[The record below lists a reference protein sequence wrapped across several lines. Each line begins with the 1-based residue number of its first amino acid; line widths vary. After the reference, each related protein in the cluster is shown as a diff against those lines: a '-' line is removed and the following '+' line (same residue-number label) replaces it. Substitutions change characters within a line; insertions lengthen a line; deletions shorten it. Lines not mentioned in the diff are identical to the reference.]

1 MSLLE
6 ETLSAIRPL
15 DRAAGEECRN
25 RWNHLCMGS
34 GRLGKMEDMVVQF
47 AGVMGNSVLD
57 IPKRCMVLA
66 CADHGVA
73 RHNLSAYPI
82 STTVEMTRNYLISK
96 GAGANAMAAF
106 ANADMVVVDMGI
118 QKDMSDVPGLLNRKI
133 AWGTHDMT
141 EGPAMSRDEAV
152 RAVET
157 GIEIVEA
164 QIQKGYRVFLLG
176 EMGISNTTAAACIL
190 GAFNGWTA
198 AEVTGRGT
206 NISDARMLHK
216 VEIVQQA
223 LDVNRPDPRD
233 GLDVLAKVGGFEFG
247 CLAGVLL
254 GAAAHQSMI
263 VIDGFN
269 TTAVAYIC
277 RALSADSIHYVMAS
291 HLSAEQAH
299 HKALRAL
306 GLEEYVDLGFRL
318 GEASGASIQMKML
331 DMALSVYRECIT
343 EEELGGTIADEQH

>member
-6 ETLSAIRPL
+6 ETLAAIRPL
-15 DRAAGEECRN
+15 DREAGEQCRS
-25 RWNHLCMGS
+25 RWNHLCMGT

-47 AGVMGNSVLD
+47 AGVTGCAMPD
-57 IPKRCMVLA
+57 IPRRCMVLA

-82 STTVEMTRNYLISK
+82 STTVEMTRNYLVSK

-133 AWGTHDMT
+133 AWGTKDMT
-141 EGPAMSRDEAV
+141 EGPAMSREEAL
-152 RAVET
+152 RAVEA
-157 GIEIVEA
+157 GIEIAEE

-176 EMGISNTTAAACIL
+176 EMGISNTTSAACIL

-206 NISDARMLHK
+206 NISDARLLRK
-216 VEIVQQA
+216 IEVVQQA
-223 LDVNRPDPRD
+223 LDVNHPDPHD

-254 GAAAHQSMI
+254 GAASHRALT

-299 HKALRAL
+299 HKALHAL

-318 GEASGASIQMKML
+318 GEASGASVQMKML
-331 DMALSVYRECIT
+331 DTALSVYRECIT
-343 EEELGGTIADEQH
+343 EEELGGSVTDEQH